1 MDKLVMM
8 TNHCDII
15 MQDLVVRINKSMT
28 NYSFNVPRQ
37 FLRVCGRIANSSP
50 RILPEAGDLLWRVG
64 QHHLKVGGAGNLFIF
79 VPHVWQQGCV
89 PGWICAI
96 ITLRA
101 GAGRA
106 P

>member
-1 MDKLVMM
+1 MLMDKLVMM

-64 QHHLKVGGAGNLFIF
+64 QHHLKVVGLEHPEGVLLY
-79 VPHVWQQGCV
+79 CD
-89 PGWICAI
+89 AI
-96 ITLRA
+96 EARA
-101 GAGRA
+101 SRLI
-106 P
+106 